1 MWHERVGDCFGRY
14 VTHTL
19 VRTGI
24 SLYSKNIATVIDKLS
39 TLWKAG
45 TAQIAGVGSRTIP
58 NKRDGTMNID
68 AVEAAIRSDNVHFP
82 VTELISIEN
91 THNYCG
97 GRVLPSGYMEVLE
110 FSAGIYWNYNYFKFL
125 FCSSKALCWMAH
137 QKGVPVH
144 LDGARIWNAATTL
157 NQPLADLVHPV
168 DSISACL
175 SKGLG
180 APVGSL
186 LIGPHA
192 LIKKARR
199 TRKAL
204 GGGMRQV
211 WLS

>member
-1 MWHERVGDCFGRY
+1 
-14 VTHTL
+14 
-19 VRTGI
+19 
-24 SLYSKNIATVIDKLS
+24 
-39 TLWKAG
+39 
-45 TAQIAGVGSRTIP
+45 
-58 NKRDGTMNID
+58 
-68 AVEAAIRSDNVHFP
+68 
-82 VTELISIEN
+82 
-91 THNYCG
+91 
-97 GRVLPSGYMEVLE
+97 
-110 FSAGIYWNYNYFKFL
+110 
-125 FCSSKALCWMAH
+125 MAH

-157 NQPLADLVHPV
+157 NQPLADLVSPV

-211 WLS
+211 WLY